1 MTGPRG
7 LSLSLALCIEK
18 RHEWCQSWGLQVEAD
33 YNFTSKA
40 SIWSTPL
47 KQTLHI
53 NEKFLFYWLRTKGED
68 L

>member
-1 MTGPRG
+1 MTGPRA

-18 RHEWCQSWGLQVEAD
+18 WHEWCQSQGLQAEED

-40 SIWSTPL
+40 SIWSSSL

-53 NEKFLFYWLRTKGED
+53 NEKFLFY
-68 L
+68 